1 MNKLPSSDKLWER
14 HEQLVLNVLVLSLI
28 NLQNEDNL
36 PEDEP
41 TLNERLYV
49 CARKVWSELKSNEK
63 PIWSLWRNSENPPR
77 ENNEIGQ
84 EWTKKKPDF
93 QWTLSDIQEGD
104 PAKAIRGEYTIEC
117 KRLRTKTRSWDF
129 IDEYVISGII
139 RFLAEEYKYGNGT
152 SSGAMIGYIQNMEYD
167 EILKQINTVIR
178 NQKDYDIPNIEI
190 SEKGDEIRKGNH
202 TLNRKKV
209 NPSIFDLRH
218 IWVSLR
224 N

>member
-1 MNKLPSSDKLWER
+1 MEFPTPETLWKR
-14 HEQLVLNVLVLSLI
+14 HEKHVLDILLRALI
-28 NLQNEDNL
+28 KLQRDNNL
-36 PEDEP
+36 PEDEL
-41 TLNERLYV
+41 TLNNRLYV
-49 CARKVWSELKSNEK
+49 YARGVWIELPVDQK
-63 PIWSLWRNSENPPR
+63 PMSFCLVSNSENPPR
-77 ENNEIGQ
+77 TKSEIGQ
-84 EWTKKKPDF
+84 EWTRKKPDF
-93 QWTLSDIQEGD
+93 QWRLSDQQEKD
-104 PAKAIRGEYTIEC
+104 PVKAIREYTIEC

-129 IDEYVISGII
+129 IDKYVVSGII

-152 SSGAMIGYIQNMEYD
+152 SSGAMIGYIQSMECD
-167 EILKQINTVIR
+167 EILKQINIVIQ

>member
-1 MNKLPSSDKLWER
+1 LPVRQKPVSFS
-14 HEQLVLNVLVLSLI
+14 LV
-28 NLQNEDNL
+28 
-36 PEDEP
+36 P
-41 TLNERLYV
+41 
-49 CARKVWSELKSNEK
+49 
-63 PIWSLWRNSENPPR
+63 NSENSPR
-77 ENNEIGQ
+77 TKKEIGE
-84 EWTKKKPDF
+84 EWTWKKPDF
-93 QWTLSDIQEGD
+93 QWRLSDPLEKE
-104 PAKAIRGEYTIEC
+104 PVKAIREYTIEC
-117 KRLRTKTRSWDF
+117 KRLGTKIKSWDF
-129 IDEYVISGII
+129 IDEYVVSGII

-178 NQKDYDIPNIEI
+178 NQRDYDIPNIEI